1 MGTKTLF
8 YLLRPLYIMALRVH
22 MALCD
27 NLQNTFRPCRR
38 CKDDRHSSVLVSVPE
53 PIDLGIVFS
62 QGLGAFG
69 KACGVDMQS

>member
-1 MGTKTLF
+1 
-8 YLLRPLYIMALRVH
+8 

-38 CKDDRHSSVLVSVPE
+38 CKDDRHSSVLVSDPE